1 MIVALETSN
10 KIKEANENSE
20 EISTGRKMSK
30 LYFSCLLFQVR
41 NDIYGS
47 INWLEYFYKLDKELT
62 FANIIQAQLIH
73 EHL

>member
-1 MIVALETSN
+1 MIVAMETSN

-41 NDIYGS
+41 EDI
-47 INWLEYFYKLDKELT
+47 
-62 FANIIQAQLIH
+62 
-73 EHL
+73 